1 MSRTSSLALAL
12 VLLGA
17 GAASA
22 QPVTDADLDNVP
34 HMHSGT
40 FTGDD
45 SGGWARND
53 LELEGAYMVKCVPA
67 IDLYRLLRSG
77 DNGEALRESLFS
89 DENQFRELRK
99 QPICEAFSI
108 GYPID
113 EIPWDAERHAIR
125 EANPYVWLAVESGNY
140 DIDERR
146 NRRMISLGTDLMDDV
161 YYDTR
166 DFTMLSH
173 RLTIRGRKRWDSGS
187 EVRRLLI
194 GMKHERGIDESGIK
208 VAAKV
213 DIRTD
218 SPDADDLIKLDD
230 YVRSGMVGWDGSPEP
245 AEPCRELYHL
255 LTAATDLP
263 DTATKKDVLL
273 LEPKVFLRSIRS
285 RYHLNEVRLQSVR
298 ELHDLG
304 KKRLEALLA
313 TARESRMDGAVPA
326 QHDAAVKAWE
336 TKARA
341 VLDRTLVA
349 ERASARLRELDPSMV
364 VDVAAIDSYL
374 PTARLI
380 EEPESLADL
389 AAREPE
395 LLKRKV
401 VAETLSTLL
410 HEVAADLDDGSDQSL
425 RRVITRALDRTYD
438 DHPDWYVAFQK
449 AKDAVRNGPQTTYDK
464 FVQLVRD
471 TIALPD
477 AERAAALAEYNTFGS
492 QQRAAGRRP
501 FRDFEPLPAD
511 GLEALLRQLSNEQTR
526 IWMRQIEASGTAG
539 IGLWFDQARAFYIPG
554 SFRSSGNFMIDT
566 MDFTTSYPMTVW
578 DGVAPADRLPTKD
591 LPEDQILHS
600 VLVNELQIE
609 LTSVSAYT
617 DRMRQLGGA
626 FNLARAFMRW
636 TTSTGGASDAAGYRA
651 AHQAMSDLPEAE
663 QALKLV
669 ELGAFATANGL
680 GGAARAED
688 FEALDTALLTE
699 AVRDAADMPK
709 DLAVAHAGAKFV
721 FGEYHRMQGYV
732 SQIKG
737 ERVIDVLSDAG
748 GPACME
754 WAGIT
759 ASKGE
764 TALTLLRAKLGGGA
778 NGGGLVGGLTPPT
791 PGPSNT
797 SKATALEVERKVY
810 PEARL
815 AAGESHWYKLTLG
828 PGQSGSFQVSFEH
841 DDGDID
847 LFLEAEDG
855 TRLRFSQTS
864 NDVERL
870 RYRSTGGRTV
880 YLRVTSED
888 GATGPYVLEVR

>member
-1 MSRTSSLALAL
+1 MTRRSPLALCLLL
-12 VLLGA
+12 VGA
-17 GAASA
+17 GVASA
-22 QPVTDADLDNVP
+22 QPVTDADLDGVP

-40 FTGDD
+40 FTANDG
-45 SGGWARND
+45 GGWARND
-53 LELEGAYMVKCVPA
+53 LELEGAYTVRCVPS
-67 IDLYRLLRSG
+67 IDLYRLLRQG
-77 DNGEALRESLFS
+77 ENGEALRGSLFS
-89 DENQFRELRK
+89 DDNQFREVRK

-125 EANPYVWLAVESGNY
+125 EANPYVWLTIESGNY

-146 NRRMISLGTDLMDDV
+146 NERRISLGSDLMDDV

-166 DFTMLSH
+166 DFGLLAH
-173 RLTIRGRKRWDSGS
+173 RLTLRGRKRWDSDT

-194 GMKHERGIDESGIK
+194 AMKHERGIDESGIK

-218 SPDADDLIKLDD
+218 SADQDDLLKLDD
-230 YVRSGMVGWDGSPEP
+230 YVRSGLVGWGSSPEV

-255 LTAATDLP
+255 ITARTDLP

-285 RYHLNEVRLQSVR
+285 RYHLNEVRLQAVR
-298 ELHDLG
+298 DLHELG

-313 TARESRMDGAVPA
+313 TARESRMDGAIPA
-326 QHDAAVKAWE
+326 QHEPAVKAWE
-336 TKARA
+336 AKARA

-349 ERASARLRELDPSMV
+349 ERAAPRLRELDPAMT
-364 VDVAAIDSYL
+364 VDVAAIDSYA
-374 PTARLI
+374 PTAQLLA
-380 EEPESLADL
+380 EPDSLADL

-401 VAETLSTLL
+401 VAQVMSELL
-410 HEVAADLDDGSDQSL
+410 HEVAAELDDGSSQSL
-425 RRVITRALDRTYD
+425 RRVITRALDRDFD
-438 DHPDWYVAFQK
+438 DHPDWYVDFQK
-449 AKDAVRNGPQTTYDK
+449 ARDPRGNGPQTTYDK

-471 TIALPD
+471 AIALPD
-477 AERAAALAEYNTFGS
+477 SERAAALEAYNAFGA
-492 QQRAAGRRP
+492 QQRAAGRRS
-501 FRDFEPLPAD
+501 FRDFEPLTD
-511 GLEALLRQLSNEQTR
+511 LEPLLRQLSNEQAR
-526 IWMRQIEASGTAG
+526 IWMRQIEAAGTAG
-539 IGLWFDQARAFYIPG
+539 LGLWFDQARAFYIPG
-554 SFRSSGNFMIDT
+554 SYRSSGNFMIDT
-566 MDFTTSYPMTVW
+566 MDFTTSYPVTVW
-578 DGVAPADRLPTKD
+578 DGVPPAERLPTKD

-600 VLVNELQIE
+600 TLVNELQIE
-609 LTSVSAYT
+609 LTAVSAYT
-617 DRMRQLGGA
+617 DRMRRLGGA

-651 AHQAMSDLPEAE
+651 AFDAMARLPEAE
-663 QALKLV
+663 LTTKLA
-669 ELGAFATANGL
+669 EFSASNGL
-680 GGAARAED
+680 GGAVTPED
-688 FEALDTALLTE
+688 FKALEATLLSE
-699 AVRDAADMPK
+699 QVRDAAELPK
-709 DLAVAHAGAKFV
+709 DLAIAHAGAKFV

-737 ERVIDVLSDAG
+737 ERVLDVLSDAG

-754 WAGIT
+754 WVGIT

-764 TALTLLRAKLGGGA
+764 TALTLLRAAGGNAGD
-778 NGGGLVGGLTPPT
+778 GGGLVGGLTPPT
-791 PGPSNT
+791 PGPANT
-797 SKATALEVERKVY
+797 SKAAALEVERKTY
-810 PEARL
+810 PAARL

-828 PGQSGSFQVSFEH
+828 PGQTGSFVVTFEH
-841 DDGDID
+841 DEGDID

-855 TRLRFSQTS
+855 SRLRLSQTS

-880 YLRVTSED
+880 FLRVACED
-888 GATGPYVLEVR
+888 GASGPYVLEVR